1 MPFLSEYAMIF
12 QKGGLVHVNSIKGN
26 VGIFWSSIKIY
37 IVLYSALH
45 DFAFTYDI
53 TLEGGANGRRIAKQ
67 NTVCRNEHV
76 SLYIRSADAGAVN
89 HDSIYG
95 NKVGKNGR

>member
-37 IVLYSALH
+37 IVL
-45 DFAFTYDI
+45 
-53 TLEGGANGRRIAKQ
+53 
-67 NTVCRNEHV
+67 
-76 SLYIRSADAGAVN
+76 
-89 HDSIYG
+89 
-95 NKVGKNGR
+95 